1 MVIVAVRARA
11 LPPITTFLVIKLA
24 EMVSTPLPPLAWMLA
39 LTVLAPPTAALP
51 NHFRL
56 SLPSPRLNLA
66 VEVARPT
73 FASVVTR
80 TSSAPELALRIT
92 LPLFTVMSTPGLT
105 PLSDRLT
112 VAALVPLMV
121 RFAR

>member
-1 MVIVAVRARA
+1 M
-11 LPPITTFLVIKLA
+11 
-24 EMVSTPLPPLAWMLA
+24 
-39 LTVLAPPTAALP
+39 
-51 NHFRL
+51 
-56 SLPSPRLNLA
+56 A